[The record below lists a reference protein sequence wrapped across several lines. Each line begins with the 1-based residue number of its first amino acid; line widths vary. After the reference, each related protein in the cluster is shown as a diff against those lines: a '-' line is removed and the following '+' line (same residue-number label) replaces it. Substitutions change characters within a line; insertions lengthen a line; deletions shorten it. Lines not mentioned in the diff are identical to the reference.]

1 MAGGIAN
8 VASGV
13 VTIDALLGNFKWN
26 SPNLT
31 YNFPDAASYYN
42 ASTYF
47 TAGAPSSPTHDFA
60 SFAPVTP
67 SLQSAITH
75 AITTQPWWWRRSA
88 TRWLRRVR
96 PPTSS
101 SASTDLFVDAELGVP
116 PGGVGF
122 YPGGIQRG
130 GDAWF
135 NVNQVRFNDVDVG
148 DSAYWVAPHQARPHP
163 RPQARPCQRPARPD
177 RKTCSPPRSTRWN
190 SR

>member
-42 ASTYF
+42 ASHLLHRRS
-47 TAGAPSSPTHDFA
+47 APSSPTHTTSQA
-60 SFAPVTP
+60 FAPVTP
-67 SLQSAITH
+67 SLQGAITH
-75 AITTQPWWWRRSA
+75 AITTQLTAVAPLNYTLVAPGADRKLELCQSRSF
-88 TRWLRRVR
+88 
-96 PPTSS
+96 S
-101 SASTDLFVDAELGVP
+101 VDAELGVP

-135 NVNQVRFNDVDVG
+135 NVNQARFNDVDQ
-148 DSAYWVAPHQARPHP
+148 SATAPIG
-163 RPQARPCQRPARPD
+163 
-177 RKTCSPPRSTRWN
+177 
-190 SR
+190 